1 MNAGPG
7 GMPSDMRV
15 NSHVSASGQAYVGHQ
30 TGVHI
35 GDVLHGASFY
45 TTMSGDPPE
54 RKQEVAQAHL
64 DGGNP
69 REAEEI
75 LRALFKDRHLTT
87 ERVYLFVLAVLS
99 GRSFTEITAPLSDEI
114 HHAMR
119 TAGLH
124 PRDQWSEALDV
135 IDILLRYAHSEY
147 GEDAVAPDLAAALKQ
162 FSELDEQRQNEIDRH
177 LGQILSGT
185 VQERIAGERK
195 YHVAEARMSGDRV
208 GRAWKF
214 FEADPRPPVKWLT
227 PPIRAAATE
236 WRDAV
241 LGSVGLVSAIVCI
254 PVVGVTIDAVAGIG
268 LVAVGGLIAVRFAI
282 LSQTPVRHAES
293 LRATYWPQPYWHPYE
308 TKFDKLVDQCF
319 RNGAVGGLWATTA
332 GHREYLKRRL
342 HQQYI
347 GAEVYPAE
355 LKWLIMWHA
364 ARIARQH
371 YPAAAPPAAP
381 RTTSFRTFGLIVW
394 GIGLAALLLSGQFLP
409 FLLAVGSWWGIRG
422 IGRIA
427 AVAPARALADR
438 DADLLL
444 AEEQAAY
451 LRWRQVLS
459 DRPSDAEMARWL
471 ALDKAFLRD
480 DALQRAN
487 LRERDLVTH
496 VVLTERAP
504 FARKGRV
511 SDGPSRYEAYMVYV
525 FLLTRYGMRT
535 ARTHLHL
542 PTGDSRNEH
551 RKMFT
556 YDAVASASVAE
567 KGVRAF
573 LADGS
578 PSVDD
583 RSDRVFQLTLVN
595 GECIAEVREK
605 SRSAISDQYC
615 EDDDVGASS
624 SAFASGF
631 DSALRVLEAV
641 ATEGRDW
648 IARDQERRRRWV
660 LNWCTSS
667 DR

>member
-1 MNAGPG
+1 M
-7 GMPSDMRV
+7 

-45 TTMSGDPPE
+45 STMSGDPPE
-54 RKQEVAQAHL
+54 RRQEVAQAHL

-75 LRALFKDRHLTT
+75 LRTLFKERHLTT
-87 ERVYLFVLAVLS
+87 ERAYLFVLSVLS
-99 GRSFTEITAPLSDEI
+99 GRSFVEITASLSDEI

-119 TAGLH
+119 ITGH
-124 PRDQWSEALDV
+124 HSRDRWCEALDV
-135 IDILLRYAHSEY
+135 IDVLIRYAHSEY
-147 GEDAVAPDLAAALKQ
+147 DEETVAQDLAAALKQ
-162 FSELDEQRQNEIDRH
+162 FSELDEKRQNEIDRH
-177 LGQILSGT
+177 LGQILSGA
-185 VQERIAGERK
+185 VQERITGKRK
-195 YHVAEARMSGDRV
+195 YQVAEARMGGDRV
-208 GRAWKF
+208 RRAWKF
-214 FEADPRPPVKWLT
+214 FEADPRPPMKWLA

-241 LGSVGLVSAIVCI
+241 LGSAALALAIVCI
-254 PVVGVTIDAVAGIG
+254 PLAGVTVGAVAG
-268 LVAVGGLIAVRFAI
+268 VGIIAAGGSLALRYATVN
-282 LSQTPVRHAES
+282 QTSVRHTES
-293 LRATYWPQPYWHPYE
+293 LRAMYWPQPYWHQQE
-308 TKFDKLVDQCF
+308 TEFGKLVDQCF
-319 RNGAVGGLWATTA
+319 RNGEVGGLSAITA
-332 GHREYLKRRL
+332 GHREYLKQRL

-347 GAEVYPAE
+347 DYRVHPSE

-371 YPAAAPPAAP
+371 YYPTAAPPNAP
-381 RTTSFRTFGLIVW
+381 QTTSFRTIGLIVW
-394 GIGLAALLLSGQFLP
+394 GVGLATLLLSGQFLP

-422 IGRIA
+422 IARIA
-427 AVAPARALADR
+427 ALAPAQALLNH

-444 AEEQAAY
+444 AEEQAEY
-451 LRWRQVLS
+451 QRWRHVLA

-504 FARKGRV
+504 FARKSRV

-525 FLLTRYGMRT
+525 FLLTQYGMRT
-535 ARTHLHL
+535 ARTHLYL
-542 PTGDSRNEH
+542 PTGDTRNEH
-551 RKMFT
+551 RQMFT
-556 YDAVASASVAE
+556 YDAVASVSVVE
-567 KGVRAF
+567 KGVRVF

-578 PSVDD
+578 PSIDN
-583 RSDRVFQLTLVN
+583 RSDRVFQLTLLN
-595 GECIAEVREK
+595 GECVAEVREK
-605 SRSAISDQYC
+605 SRVSINNRYV
-615 EDDDVGASS
+615 EDDEQGAT
-624 SAFASGF
+624 SAAFTSGF
-631 DSALRVLEAV
+631 DSALQVLEAV

-648 IARDQERRRRWV
+648 IVRDRERRQRWA